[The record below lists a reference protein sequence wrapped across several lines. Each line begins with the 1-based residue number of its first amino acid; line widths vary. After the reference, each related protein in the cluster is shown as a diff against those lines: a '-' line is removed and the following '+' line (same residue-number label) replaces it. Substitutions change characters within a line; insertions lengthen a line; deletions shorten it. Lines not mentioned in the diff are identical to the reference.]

1 MTVRFGAFWDTPD
14 ASVWRFVTYT
24 LEEVTFSGQH
34 VRSKRNRATA
44 AVYAPMWMRW
54 LVLSFA
60 VLFGTV
66 TTAQAAH
73 LHHLAKAGH
82 TVQAPATTSQTA
94 DNEEHC
100 PVCVS
105 AMHAALPAPLH
116 VASAPVLQDERLEGS
131 SFYVVAATAWHFAR
145 FGRPPPVQA

>member
-1 MTVRFGAFWDTPD
+1 VTVRFGAFWNTPD
-14 ASVWRFVTYT
+14 ASVLRFVTYT
-24 LEEVTFSGQH
+24 LEEVKFPGQH
-34 VRSKRNRATA
+34 VGSKRNRATA

-54 LVLSFA
+54 LVLFFA

-73 LHHLAKAGH
+73 VHRVAKAGH
-82 TVQAPATTSQTA
+82 TIQAPATASQTA

-100 PVCVS
+100 PVCVT

-116 VASAPVLQDERLEGS
+116 VASAPVLQDERLEGPS
-131 SFYVVAATAWHFAR
+131 CSVGAATAWHFAR